1 WRQTQAAAPARQR
14 GICFLMDTST
24 TPTSPESP
32 ARPPRRWLRATAW
45 AAGSVVALAVAATGG
60 AWWWAGTDGSLATA
74 LSWIARSQ
82 PLSAEGVT
90 GSLRAGGRIEQLVW
104 QQNG

>member
-1 WRQTQAAAPARQR
+1 
-14 GICFLMDTST
+14 MDTPDNP
-24 TPTSPESP
+24 TPPNKPS
-32 ARPPRRWLRATAW
+32 RPPRRWLRATAW

-74 LSWIARSQ
+74 LGWVARSQ

-90 GSLRAGGRIEQLVW
+90 GDRKSVV
-104 QQNG
+104 